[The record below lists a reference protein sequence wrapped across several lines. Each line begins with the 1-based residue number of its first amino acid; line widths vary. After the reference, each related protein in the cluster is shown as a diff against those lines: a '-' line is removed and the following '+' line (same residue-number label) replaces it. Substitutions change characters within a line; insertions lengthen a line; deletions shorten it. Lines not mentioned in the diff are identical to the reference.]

1 MKKHGSRS
9 LLKKYILLM
18 IAGIILLPFSIY
30 FGLVILPSIAAL
42 FFADGSYSGFGE
54 FLDRYGIQ
62 LQIASMLTVVM
73 IFIAF
78 MFVSYLFFSRIRKRL
93 IRLQQAMVPPNE
105 QKVPEPVTISKKD
118 EIGNLEQSFNQM
130 VLALKESRQKE
141 QEEEDLRRQL
151 IANISHDVRT
161 PLTSLRGQIYA
172 LKENPA
178 DERRKEI
185 LGAIDGKISYM
196 GDLMEN
202 LLSYTLLTSHKYPYK
217 PERTELVRLVRRSSA
232 DWYETLEVEGFEIDI
247 SLPDTSIYS
256 IIDPNWFRRMVD
268 NVIQNI
274 LRHASSG
281 KYISL
286 RLTAGKSHH
295 VLRISDKGPGF
306 EQADEHSK
314 GSGIGLSI
322 LSMMA
327 KEMNIEW
334 EIETGEKGSAVVFLI
349 KKHE

>member
-18 IAGIILLPFSIY
+18 VAGIILLPFSIY
-30 FGLVILPSIAAL
+30 FGMVILPSTAAL
-42 FFADGSYSGFGE
+42 FFANGSYSGFGE
-54 FLDRYGIQ
+54 YLDRYGIQ
-62 LQIASMLTVVM
+62 LQIASMLTIVM

-78 MFVSYLFFSRIRKRL
+78 MVVSYLFFSRIRKRL
-93 IRLQQAMVPPNE
+93 IRLQQAMVAPNE
-105 QKVPEPVTISKKD
+105 QTLPKPVTVSKKD

-130 VLALKESRQKE
+130 LLALEESRQKE
-141 QEEEDLRRQL
+141 QEEENLRRQL

-172 LKENPA
+172 LKDNPV
-178 DERRKEI
+178 DDKRQEI
-185 LGAIDGKISYM
+185 LGAIDDKISYM

-232 DWYETLEVEGFEIDI
+232 DWYETLEGEGFEIDI
-247 SLPDTSIYS
+247 SLPETSLYS
-256 IIDPNWFRRMVD
+256 TIDPNWFRRMVD
-268 NVIQNI
+268 NIIQNV
-274 LRHASSG
+274 LRHASNG
-281 KYISL
+281 RYISL
-286 RLTAGKSHH
+286 RLVAGESHH
-295 VLRISDKGPGF
+295 ILRISDKGPGF
-306 EQADEHSK
+306 EQADEYSK

-327 KEMNIEW
+327 KKMNIQW
-334 EIETGEKGSAVVFLI
+334 DIETGEEGSTVLFLI
-349 KKHE
+349 ENHE